1 MAAKTQLDILIEVY
15 REAQLSL
22 IGIIS
27 GQGGGAGTKTYY
39 NTVLKQLETL
49 MDRLSA
55 ETGKYIETAVPAEY
69 RKALDETYDY
79 FQKNKLRMKRPDMF
93 AQIHSD
99 AVYELS
105 REMQYHID
113 QGISLAGRRVMRYLD
128 ESRDNI
134 LRQQGLRS
142 AAVKIASGQTVLD
155 MQKNL
160 MQRLAGDGFLTV
172 QYGSGDKAYQ
182 VGLDTYAA
190 MVARS
195 TTREAGNLAREN
207 QLAENGYDLM
217 KMTEHYPTC
226 EKCAQL
232 QGRVYSISGRDKRF
246 PPLSRAFS
254 SGYRNVHPNCRHVM
268 TYWIEELQS
277 PEELAEALERSGAP
291 FGDCRSDGEKALY
304 SKQQAENRKMRSD
317 RSQYERYKARLGE
330 DAPKTFSSFRR
341 MKNQGGEKWQNL
353 QKLYR
358 SKYEPAEIDVQAPP
372 GNGGAGKLYEP
383 EKIPDKAVDNPGG
396 SGIIEAYRGNSIN
409 IVESNEISS
418 ETTERIR
425 RAAETVTDDFPVLNE
440 HIENINF
447 GNADG
452 AVAIN
457 SFSPLTG
464 ENNITFSEIAFSDPA
479 HLQESLVNDFA
490 RGWSYE
496 TNHIE
501 SLVAHEM
508 GHAAHISLAL
518 KRAGIKYG
526 KPLSAI
532 ERRIFEQ
539 EYRKIAQEVYLTAFT
554 TESYD
559 EIQALCVKQLGG
571 MVYADSHELIAQSFG
586 NYYYGVNKSKIARS
600 IVEFFKKELS

>member
-1 MAAKTQLDILIEVY
+1 MAAKTQLDLLIEVY
-15 REAQLSL
+15 REAQLKL
-22 IGIIS
+22 IEIIS
-27 GQGGGAGTKTYY
+27 GSSGAGTKTYC
-39 NTVLKQLETL
+39 NTVLKQLEKL
-49 MDRLSA
+49 MNQLSA
-55 ETGKYIETAVPAEY
+55 ETGRYIETAVPEEY

-79 FQKNKLRMKRPDMF
+79 FQKNKLRMNRPDMF

-105 REMQYHID
+105 REMQYHIN
-113 QGISLAGRRVMRYLD
+113 QGISQAGRRVMRYLD
-128 ESRDNI
+128 NSRDNI
-134 LRQQGLRS
+134 LRQQGLRAS
-142 AAVKIASGQTVLD
+142 AVKIASGQTVAD
-155 MQKNL
+155 MQKDL
-160 MQRLAGDGFLTV
+160 MQRLANDGFLTV
-172 QYGSGDKAYQ
+172 QYGSGKKAYQ
-182 VGLDTYAA
+182 VGIDTYAA

-207 QLAENGYDLM
+207 QLADNGYDLM

-291 FGDCRSDGEKALY
+291 FEDCRSDAEKALY
-304 SKQQAENRKMRSD
+304 TKQQAENRKMRSD

-330 DAPKTFSSFRR
+330 DAPKTFSAFRR
-341 MKNQGGEKWQNL
+341 MKNQGGEKWQDM

-358 SKYEPAEIDVQAPP
+358 GKYEPAEIDVPTPP
-372 GNGGAGKLYEP
+372 ENNGTGKLYEP
-383 EKIPDKAVDNPGG
+383 EKIPDKTVDNSGE
-396 SGIIEAYRGNSIN
+396 SGIIEPYRSNAVP
-409 IVESNEISS
+409 IVGSDAVSS

-425 RAAETVTDDFPVLNE
+425 RAAERVTDDFPVLSE
-440 HIENINF
+440 RIENINF
-447 GNADG
+447 GDADG

-457 SFSPLTG
+457 RFMPSTG
-464 ENNITFSEIAFSDPA
+464 ENIITFSESAFSDEA
-479 HLQESLVNDFA
+479 NLRAVLANDFA
-490 RGWSYE
+490 RGRSYE
-496 TNHIE
+496 TNCIE

-518 KRAGIKYG
+518 KRAGLKYG

-532 ERRIFEQ
+532 ECHIFEQ
-539 EYRKIAQEVYLTAFT
+539 EYRKIAQEIYLAAFT
-554 TESYD
+554 SEGYD
-559 EIQALCVKQLGG
+559 EIQELCVKQLGN
-571 MVYADSHELIAQSFG
+571 MVYANSHELIAQSFG
-586 NYYYGVNKSKIARS
+586 NYYYGTNKSKIAKS